1 VVGRSLSR
9 PPTEPY
15 GDVVGRECG
24 AAQSPPPTLSS
35 MRVPRSRVV
44 WQCGQ
49 CRGAQQGE
57 SWRAD
62 SAIPVQRFLVA
73 RPHPR
78 HLLCSCCQT
87 ASSPSRDGG
96 MGGRQPPGGAR
107 ARPHR
112 GALGSV
118 VGFWVAALLGMQS
131 AEAVG
136 DTLPLAVRRSLVEA
150 KDCPSSATAQGAA
163 PR

>member
-1 VVGRSLSR
+1 VVGRSLNR

-35 MRVPRSRVV
+35 IG
-44 WQCGQ
+44 WCGSV
-49 CRGAQQGE
+49 GSVEVLSKASLGE
-57 SWRAD
+57 LTAL
-62 SAIPVQRFLVA
+62 FLYNA
-73 RPHPR
+73 FWWHA
-78 HLLCSCCQT
+78 HTHANSCCQT